1 MSSHASIEHRVVQHY
16 AQSDLERAV
25 LNALVASGKDI
36 ECLASSD
43 LSPVDEF
50 HTGGREATVELAM
63 QAGFKQNMHILDLG
77 CGIGGPSRYFAAV
90 HGCLVTGIDLT
101 EDFVRTADALTRRV
115 GLAGRVVYRQASA
128 LALPFEPGTFDGA
141 YMMHVGMNIKDK
153 AMLFSEVRRVL
164 KTGGVFAIYD
174 GMRTGE
180 GEVRFPVPWAAAS
193 EVSFVSSAAEYRRA
207 LDAAGFEVARER
219 SRLEFAVAFFR
230 EVQTRTA
237 EAGGP
242 PALGTHLLMKADAA
256 QKLANVVDALENGV
270 IAPIELICLAR

>member
-1 MSSHASIEHRVVQHY
+1 
-16 AQSDLERAV
+16 
-25 LNALVASGKDI
+25 
-36 ECLASSD
+36 
-43 LSPVDEF
+43 
-50 HTGGREATVELAM
+50 
-63 QAGFKQNMHILDLG
+63 MHILDLG

-153 AMLFSEVRRVL
+153 AALFSEVRRVL

-174 GMRTGE
+174 GMRIGE